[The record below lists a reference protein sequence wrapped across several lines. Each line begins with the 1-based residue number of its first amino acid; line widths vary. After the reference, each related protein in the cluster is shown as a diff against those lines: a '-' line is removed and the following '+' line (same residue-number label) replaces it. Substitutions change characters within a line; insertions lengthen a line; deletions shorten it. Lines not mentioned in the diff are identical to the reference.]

1 MVRILSA
8 LQTCEFLNIMPS
20 LAFSSMSHSAF
31 PNLGKDRLG
40 HSRFVFL
47 FEIALSAEKMAGFA
61 GEGCPQSVARGK
73 GGFSFVR

>member
-1 MVRILSA
+1 MVKNLSA

-20 LAFSSMSHSAF
+20 LAFSSMSHVGLSE
-31 PNLGKDRLG
+31 LGSDRLW

-73 GGFSFVR
+73 SGFSFVR